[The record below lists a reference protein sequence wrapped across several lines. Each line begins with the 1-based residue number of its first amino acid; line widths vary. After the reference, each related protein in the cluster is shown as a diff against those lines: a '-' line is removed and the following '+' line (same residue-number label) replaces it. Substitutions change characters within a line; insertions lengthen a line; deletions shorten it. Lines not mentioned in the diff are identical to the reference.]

1 MRILITY
8 GCDYAGTVLTQTLL
22 NESYEISLTAENI
35 TAKTFQVI
43 SKK

>member
-1 MRILITY
+1 MRILITD
-8 GCDYAGTVLTQTLL
+8 GCGYIGTVLAQTLL
-22 NESYEISLTAENI
+22 NECCKIGLTAENI